1 MKHLMSISLF
11 SLCVWLLTA
20 CTQDDGL
27 TVRGDGQ
34 EVMLQLPVI
43 APGMEQTGGN
53 PSTRSAKEDPEK
65 SIKDNKVWVIQFE
78 GTATTSKVKKAKE
91 VTLTN
96 GSVSFPFALT
106 SGKCRVYIT
115 ANVVPGVTEGVT
127 TLQQFETKVVTYA
140 AATYPLATGTGLP
153 MCVWQDIDPSA
164 VSDASPVP
172 AFKLQ
177 AMVAKLILNYTIAA
191 DARDDFGST
200 MTVTLENVIDG
211 AVYKAPTAFAAAA
224 QPSGA
229 NFGTKELTKTA
240 STTATYTCTLYVPE
254 NIAGQTS
261 GLTSPTQRSVG
272 NAKANATYF
281 KVVALA
287 KSGNNNI
294 TVSLFLGDPSNVNDF
309 NVRRNYA
316 YKMDVNVLGIDDAD
330 LRLSTKADFMYVND
344 NTTGWTDASKT
355 NDVFGSS
362 N

>member
-1 MKHLMSISLF
+1 MKHLLSISLLSF
-11 SLCVWLLTA
+11 CVGLLSA

-27 TVRGDGQ
+27 AVRGEEQ
-34 EVMLQLPVI
+34 EVLLQLPVI

-65 SIKDNKVWVIQFE
+65 VIKDNKVWVIQFE

-115 ANVVPGVTEGVT
+115 ANVVPGVTEGTT

-140 AATYPLATGTGLP
+140 AATYPLTAGLP
-153 MCVWQDIDPSA
+153 MCVCQDIDPSA
-164 VSDASPVP
+164 ISDASPVP

-191 DARDDFGST
+191 EAQEEFGST
-200 MTVTLENVIDG
+200 MTVTLENVING
-211 AVYKAPTAFAAAA
+211 VAYKAPTAFAAAA
-224 QPSGA
+224 QPSGTS
-229 NFGTKELTKTA
+229 FSTKEVGTNV
-240 STTATYTCTLYVPE
+240 STTTAYTCTLYVPE

-261 GLTSPTQRSVG
+261 GLTSPTQRSTG

-287 KSGNNNI
+287 KSGDNNI
-294 TVSLFLGDPSNVNDF
+294 TVSLFLGDPSNANDF

-316 YKMDVNVLGIDDAD
+316 YKMDVNVLGIDEAD
-330 LRLSTKADFMYVND
+330 LRLTTKADFLYVKD
-344 NTTGWTDASKT
+344 NAAGWTDVSKP
-355 NDVFGSS
+355 NDTFGSS